1 MNEIDALVEKYGPS
15 FVVAAL
21 DEFLSEARKDRIEK
35 ILEQRMIAP
44 TVVLENLY
52 DPHNGAAVIR
62 SAEAF
67 GLSAVHVV
75 APAKRF
81 RAASAVTIGAEKWL
95 DVHHHENIAQ
105 CAKELRSA
113 GFKLCA
119 LVPGAS
125 LTLEEL
131 PAAEKWA
138 LLLGNEQTGLSAE
151 AVETA
156 DETVSL
162 PMWGFS
168 QSFNLS
174 VSAALSLQIAAPAR
188 RKQIGKVGDL
198 STAKR
203 AQLRARWYAQG
214 MRGVAGILDR
224 HASSGVDT
232 DSCVENDSARSK

>member
-1 MNEIDALVEKYGPS
+1 M
-15 FVVAAL
+15 
-21 DEFLSEARKDRIEK
+21 
-35 ILEQRMIAP
+35 
-44 TVVLENLY
+44 
-52 DPHNGAAVIR
+52 
-62 SAEAF
+62 
-67 GLSAVHVV
+67 
-75 APAKRF
+75 
-81 RAASAVTIGAEKWL
+81 
-95 DVHHHENIAQ
+95 
-105 CAKELRSA
+105 
-113 GFKLCA
+113 
-119 LVPGAS
+119 
-125 LTLEEL
+125 TLEDL

-138 LLLGNEQTGLSAE
+138 LLLGNEQTGLSPE